1 MIKFNVLTRCSRLQ
15 NLETISYTVFDKE
28 YDIDWHIIFDV
39 SSLKDIPAELLG
51 KLQSPNTFFH
61 FVKSTGDDYL
71 YPQMGEVASKLT
83 DGFVV
88 VVDDDN
94 IIHPAFYR
102 EVSYGIITARKV
114 DESKRIFV
122 VDQEVDGKDFTGLLV
137 REAKPENMKYQG
149 VDIAQLVFHYS
160 IFKDYNFIG
169 HYAGDGLL
177 IDKVFTEIPHA
188 FCYINQKLCYY
199 NFLER
204 KPSPRLPRVLLLH
217 DEDIKLKSYVA
228 ADYED
233 DRLIVQQIETDNN
246 INEIL
251 SRFKPDS
258 IVAIADD
265 WTKFNNLSLQPL
277 EIRNKWITLPEAN
290 DYTGEHAYQC
300 AMQNI
305 LKNDNSE
312 LISYFT
318 PIYNTGKVLYRTYKS
333 LQEQTFDNWEWV
345 IVNDST
351 DGGKTL
357 KIAENI
363 ANSDPRVKVYDFR
376 EKSNGIIGESKY
388 RAATLCKGYLI
399 AELDHDDYLTRDCT
413 ELLHRASKQHSDIG
427 FFYTDSAEINDNWE
441 SFTYADGFALGY
453 GKYEKVDI
461 DGHLI
466 DSCISPNINPKTIRH
481 IVGVPNHVRAWRKD
495 IYNLIGG
502 HNRGLAIADD
512 YELIVRTFLH
522 TKMMRI
528 PKLCYLQYMH
538 SSNTTDVSRKDIQR
552 RVRTIM
558 YYYNDK
564 IAERF
569 TALGVEDY
577 VYKENKES
585 PLNVESRFGSYENFV
600 NETFIL

>member
-1 MIKFNVLTRCSRLQ
+1 MKFNIITRCSRLQ

-28 YDIDWHIIFDV
+28 YDIDWHIIFDTT
-39 SSLKDIPAELLG
+39 SLKDIPAELLG

-61 FVKSTGDDYL
+61 FVKSNGEDYL
-71 YPQMGEVASKLT
+71 YPQMGEIASKLT
-83 DGFVV
+83 DGYVV

-102 EVSYGIITARKV
+102 EVSYDITTTRRT
-114 DESKRIFV
+114 DETKKIFV
-122 VDQEVDGKDFTGLLV
+122 VDQKVDGKDFTGLNI
-137 REAKPENMKYQG
+137 REAKPENMRFQG
-149 VDIAQLVFHYS
+149 VDIAQLVIHHS
-160 IFKDYNFIG
+160 IFKDYEFIG
-169 HYAGDGLL
+169 HYAGDGLF
-177 IDKVFTEIPHA
+177 IDKVFAENPNTFH
-188 FCYINQKLCYY
+188 YINKVLCDY
-199 NFLER
+199 NFLEK
-204 KPSPRLPRVLLLH
+204 KPSPKLPRVLLIH
-217 DEDIKLKSYVA
+217 NENVELKSYID

-233 DRLIVQQIETDNN
+233 DRLIVQSIETDNN
-246 INEIL
+246 INEII

-258 IVAIADD
+258 IVAINED
-265 WTKFNNLSLQPL
+265 WQNLSNLASTPLQF
-277 EIRNKWITLPEAN
+277 RNKWITLPEVDSN
-290 DYTGEHAYQC
+290 TGQYAYQC
-300 AMQNI
+300 AMLNI
-305 LKNDNSE
+305 LDNDNSE

-318 PIYNTGKVLYRTYKS
+318 PIYNTGKVLRRTYNS
-333 LQEQTFDNWEWV
+333 LLEQTYNNWEWV

-357 KIAENI
+357 KIAEDI
-363 ANSDPRVKVYDFR
+363 AKSDPRVKVYDFR
-376 EKSNGIIGESKY
+376 EKSQGIIGESKY
-388 RAATLCKGYLI
+388 RAASLCKGYLL

-413 ELLHRASKQHSDIG
+413 ELLYRASKKHTDVG

-441 SFTYADGFALGY
+441 TFTYGEGFALGY
-453 GKYEKVDI
+453 GKYEKVEI
-461 DGHLI
+461 DGYTI

-495 IYNLIGG
+495 IYHLIGG

-569 TALGVEDY
+569 AKLGVEDY

-585 PLNVESRFGSYENFV
+585 PLSVESRFGSYENFV
-600 NETFIL
+600 NETFEM